1 MGSYIYK
8 GREVVRT
15 VRRHLDASAAAL
27 SGKPLPPVYEWE
39 DPGYGELSLLLAL
52 THPGTQV
59 RARIADDERRRIAEV
74 AAEDF
79 VENIQFIA

>member
-1 MGSYIYK
+1 M
-8 GREVVRT
+8 
-15 VRRHLDASAAAL
+15 
-27 SGKPLPPVYEWE
+27 YEWE